1 MENTDR
7 GISAHRGKARVKH
20 VCAHTSLRVLENNIF
35 FFYCGEHTYLSHI
48 AKGIIL
54 LLIMDCYYAS
64 LLFGKDICFR
74 KINLDSSI
82 FQTTKPS
89 GPVFQRTIRS
99 GFFPHNQTDYV
110 LWEEGH
116 GWWVWNLAS
125 NSASEKQK
133 MLPWQDTFASCS
145 I

>member
-7 GISAHRGKARVKH
+7 GISAHRGKARGTR
-20 VCAHTSLRVLENNIF
+20 VCSYIFRVLKKNTLLLC
-35 FFYCGEHTYLSHI
+35 CGEHIYLSHI

-54 LLIMDCYYAS
+54 LLIMDCYYAL
-64 LLFGKDICFR
+64 LLFGKNACFR

-89 GPVFQRTIRS
+89 VPGFQRTIKS
-99 GFFPHNQTDYV
+99 EFFPHNQTGSF

-116 GWWVWNLAS
+116 GWSVWHLAS
-125 NSASEKQK
+125 KSATEMQK
-133 MLPWQDTFASCS
+133 GLPWQDTFASCS